1 MIKEVTKTFET
12 AAKTVE
18 KGEKTIG
25 KFSKEARQLKH
36 LQKIGAVPVKEF
48 EALKADVKAQR
59 CGFIAIAA
67 IEGIRMV
74 KGKIDSKKNP
84 APKPLSEEDVKA
96 IASSM
101 LSEKSLSEDDVKAI
115 ASSLLAEMNAIAYS
129 EEENDEETTDDQEPV
144 AALDDT
150 EEENG

>member
-1 MIKEVTKTFET
+1 MIKEFTKTFET

-84 APKPLSEEDVKA
+84 APKPLSE
-96 IASSM
+96 
-101 LSEKSLSEDDVKAI
+101 DDVKAI
-115 ASSLLAEMNAIAYS
+115 ASSLLSEMNAIAYS
-129 EEENDEETTDDQEPV
+129 EEESDEETAVDQEPV
-144 AALDDT
+144 TTLDDT
-150 EEENG
+150 EEEHG

>member
-1 MIKEVTKTFET
+1 MIKEFTKTFET

-74 KGKIDSKKNP
+74 KDKIDSKKNP
-84 APKPLSEEDVKA
+84 APKPLSE
-96 IASSM
+96 
-101 LSEKSLSEDDVKAI
+101 DDVKAI
-115 ASSLLAEMNAIAYS
+115 ASSLLSEMNAIAYS
-129 EEENDEETTDDQEPV
+129 EEESDEETAVDQEPV

>member
-1 MIKEVTKTFET
+1 MIKEFTKTFET

-84 APKPLSEEDVKA
+84 APKT
-96 IASSM
+96 
-101 LSEKSLSEDDVKAI
+101 LSEDDVKAI
-115 ASSLLAEMNAIAYS
+115 ASSLLSEMNAIAYS
-129 EEENDEETTDDQEPV
+129 EEESDEETAVDQEPV
-144 AALDDT
+144 TTLDDT

>member
-1 MIKEVTKTFET
+1 MIKEFTKTFET

-18 KGEKTIG
+18 KGEKTIR

-84 APKPLSEEDVKA
+84 APKPLSE
-96 IASSM
+96 
-101 LSEKSLSEDDVKAI
+101 DDVKAI
-115 ASSLLAEMNAIAYS
+115 ASSLLSEMNAIAYS
-129 EEENDEETTDDQEPV
+129 EEESDEETAVDQGPV
-144 AALDDT
+144 TTLDDT

>member
-1 MIKEVTKTFET
+1 MIKEFTKTFET

-18 KGEKTIG
+18 KGEKIIG

-84 APKPLSEEDVKA
+84 APKPLSE
-96 IASSM
+96 
-101 LSEKSLSEDDVKAI
+101 DDVKAI
-115 ASSLLAEMNAIAYS
+115 ASSLLSEMNAIAYS
-129 EEENDEETTDDQEPV
+129 EEESDEETAVDQEPV
-144 AALDDT
+144 TTLDDT

>member
-1 MIKEVTKTFET
+1 MIKEFTKTFET

-84 APKPLSEEDVKA
+84 APKPLSE
-96 IASSM
+96 
-101 LSEKSLSEDDVKAI
+101 DDVKAI
-115 ASSLLAEMNAIAYS
+115 ASSLLSEMNAIAYS
-129 EEENDEETTDDQEPV
+129 EEESDEETAVDQEPV
-144 AALDDT
+144 ATLDDI

>member
-1 MIKEVTKTFET
+1 MIKEFTKTFET

-84 APKPLSEEDVKA
+84 APKPLSE
-96 IASSM
+96 
-101 LSEKSLSEDDVKAI
+101 DDVKAI
-115 ASSLLAEMNAIAYS
+115 ASSLLSEMNAIAYS
-129 EEENDEETTDDQEPV
+129 EEESDEETAVDQEPV

>member
-1 MIKEVTKTFET
+1 MIKEFTKTFET

-74 KGKIDSKKNP
+74 KDKIDSKKNP
-84 APKPLSEEDVKA
+84 APKP
-96 IASSM
+96 
-101 LSEKSLSEDDVKAI
+101 LSEDDVKAI

>member
-1 MIKEVTKTFET
+1 MIKEFTKTFET

-18 KGEKTIG
+18 KGEKNIG

-67 IEGIRMV
+67 IEGIRIV

-84 APKPLSEEDVKA
+84 APKPLSE
-96 IASSM
+96 
-101 LSEKSLSEDDVKAI
+101 DDVKAI
-115 ASSLLAEMNAIAYS
+115 ASSLLSEMNAIAYS
-129 EEENDEETTDDQEPV
+129 EEESDEETAVDQEPV
-144 AALDDT
+144 TTLDDT

>member
-1 MIKEVTKTFET
+1 MIKEFTKTFET

-129 EEENDEETTDDQEPV
+129 EEESDEETAVDQEPV
-144 AALDDT
+144 VALDDT

>member
-1 MIKEVTKTFET
+1 MIKEFTKTFET

-18 KGEKTIG
+18 KGEKIIG
-25 KFSKEARQLKH
+25 KFTKEARQLKH

-84 APKPLSEEDVKA
+84 APKPLSE
-96 IASSM
+96 
-101 LSEKSLSEDDVKAI
+101 DDVKAI
-115 ASSLLAEMNAIAYS
+115 ASSLLSEMNAIAYS
-129 EEENDEETTDDQEPV
+129 EEESDEETAVDQEPV
-144 AALDDT
+144 TTLDDT

>member
-1 MIKEVTKTFET
+1 MIKEFTKTFET

-96 IASSM
+96 IASS
-101 LSEKSLSEDDVKAI
+101 
-115 ASSLLAEMNAIAYS
+115 LLAEMNAIAYS

>member
-1 MIKEVTKTFET
+1 MIKEFTKTFET

-18 KGEKTIG
+18 KGEKIIG

-84 APKPLSEEDVKA
+84 APKPLSEDN
-96 IASSM
+96 
-101 LSEKSLSEDDVKAI
+101 VKAI
-115 ASSLLAEMNAIAYS
+115 ASSLLSEMNAIAYS
-129 EEENDEETTDDQEPV
+129 EEESDEETAVDQEPV
-144 AALDDT
+144 TTLDDT

>member
-1 MIKEVTKTFET
+1 MIKEFTKTFET

-48 EALKADVKAQR
+48 EALKADVSAQR

-67 IEGIRMV
+67 IEGIRMI

-84 APKPLSEEDVKA
+84 APKPLSEE
-96 IASSM
+96 
-101 LSEKSLSEDDVKAI
+101 DVKAI

>member
-1 MIKEVTKTFET
+1 MIKEFTKTFET

-84 APKPLSEEDVKA
+84 APKPLSE
-96 IASSM
+96 
-101 LSEKSLSEDDVKAI
+101 DDVKAI
-115 ASSLLAEMNAIAYS
+115 ASSLLSEMNAIAYS
-129 EEENDEETTDDQEPV
+129 EEESDEETAVDQDPV
-144 AALDDT
+144 VALDDT
-150 EEENG
+150 

>member
-1 MIKEVTKTFET
+1 MIKEFTKTFET

-25 KFSKEARQLKH
+25 KFSKEARELKH

-48 EALKADVKAQR
+48 EALKADVKGKR

-84 APKPLSEEDVKA
+84 APKPLSE
-96 IASSM
+96 
-101 LSEKSLSEDDVKAI
+101 DDVKAI
-115 ASSLLAEMNAIAYS
+115 ASSLLSEMNAIAYS
-129 EEENDEETTDDQEPV
+129 EEESDEETAVDQEPV
-144 AALDDT
+144 TTLDDT

>member
-1 MIKEVTKTFET
+1 MIKEFTKTFET

-84 APKPLSEEDVKA
+84 VPKP
-96 IASSM
+96 
-101 LSEKSLSEDDVKAI
+101 LSEDDVKAI
-115 ASSLLAEMNAIAYS
+115 ASSLLSEMNAIAYS
-129 EEENDEETTDDQEPV
+129 EEESDEESAVDQEPV
-144 AALDDT
+144 VALDDT

>member
-1 MIKEVTKTFET
+1 MIKEFTKTFET

-48 EALKADVKAQR
+48 EALKADVKAQC

-84 APKPLSEEDVKA
+84 APKPLSE
-96 IASSM
+96 
-101 LSEKSLSEDDVKAI
+101 DDVKAI
-115 ASSLLAEMNAIAYS
+115 ASSLLSEMNAIAYS
-129 EEENDEETTDDQEPV
+129 EEESDEETAVDQEPV
-144 AALDDT
+144 TALDDT

>member
-1 MIKEVTKTFET
+1 MIKEFTKTFET

-18 KGEKTIG
+18 KGEKIIG

-59 CGFIAIAA
+59 CGFIVIAA

-84 APKPLSEEDVKA
+84 APKPLSE
-96 IASSM
+96 
-101 LSEKSLSEDDVKAI
+101 DDVKAI
-115 ASSLLAEMNAIAYS
+115 ASSLLSEMNAIAYS
-129 EEENDEETTDDQEPV
+129 EEESDEETAVDQEPV
-144 AALDDT
+144 TTLDDT

>member
-1 MIKEVTKTFET
+1 MIKEFTKTFET

-48 EALKADVKAQR
+48 EALKADVSAQR

-84 APKPLSEEDVKA
+84 APKPLSE
-96 IASSM
+96 
-101 LSEKSLSEDDVKAI
+101 DDVKAI
-115 ASSLLAEMNAIAYS
+115 ASSLLSEMNAIAYS

-144 AALDDT
+144 AAPDDT

>member
-1 MIKEVTKTFET
+1 MIKEFTKTFET

-84 APKPLSEEDVKA
+84 APKPLSE
-96 IASSM
+96 
-101 LSEKSLSEDDVKAI
+101 DDVKAI
-115 ASSLLAEMNAIAYS
+115 ASSLLSEMNAIAYS
-129 EEENDEETTDDQEPV
+129 EEESDEETVVDQEPV
-144 AALDDT
+144 TTLDDT

>member
-1 MIKEVTKTFET
+1 MIKEFTKTFET

-84 APKPLSEEDVKA
+84 APKPLSE
-96 IASSM
+96 
-101 LSEKSLSEDDVKAI
+101 DDVKAI
-115 ASSLLAEMNAIAYS
+115 ASSLLSEMNAIAYS
-129 EEENDEETTDDQEPV
+129 EEESDEETAVDQEPV
-144 AALDDT
+144 ATPADT

>member
-1 MIKEVTKTFET
+1 MIKEFTKTFET

-18 KGEKTIG
+18 KGEKTIV
-25 KFSKEARQLKH
+25 KFSEEARQLKQ
-36 LQKIGAVPVKEF
+36 LQKIGSVPVKEF

-84 APKPLSEEDVKA
+84 APKPLSE
-96 IASSM
+96 
-101 LSEKSLSEDDVKAI
+101 DDVKAI
-115 ASSLLAEMNAIAYS
+115 ASSLLSEMNAIAYS
-129 EEENDEETTDDQEPV
+129 EEESDEETAVDQEPV
-144 AALDDT
+144 TTLDDT

>member
-1 MIKEVTKTFET
+1 MIKEFTKTFET

-18 KGEKTIG
+18 KGEKIIG
-25 KFSKEARQLKH
+25 KFTKEARQLKH

-84 APKPLSEEDVKA
+84 APKPLSEDN
-96 IASSM
+96 
-101 LSEKSLSEDDVKAI
+101 VKAI
-115 ASSLLAEMNAIAYS
+115 ASSLLSEMNAIAYS
-129 EEENDEETTDDQEPV
+129 EEESDEETAVDQEPV
-144 AALDDT
+144 TTLDDT

>member
-1 MIKEVTKTFET
+1 MIKEFTKTFET

-84 APKPLSEEDVKA
+84 APKPLSE
-96 IASSM
+96 
-101 LSEKSLSEDDVKAI
+101 DDVKAI
-115 ASSLLAEMNAIAYS
+115 ASSLLSEMNAIAYS
-129 EEENDEETTDDQEPV
+129 EEESDEETAVDQEPV
-144 AALDDT
+144 VALDDT

>member
-1 MIKEVTKTFET
+1 MIKEFTKTFET

-84 APKPLSEEDVKA
+84 APKPLSE
-96 IASSM
+96 
-101 LSEKSLSEDDVKAI
+101 DDVKAI
-115 ASSLLAEMNAIAYS
+115 ASSLLSEMNAIAYS
-129 EEENDEETTDDQEPV
+129 EEESDEETAVDQGPV
-144 AALDDT
+144 TTLDDT

>member
-1 MIKEVTKTFET
+1 MIKEFTKTFET

-84 APKPLSEEDVKA
+84 APKPLSE
-96 IASSM
+96 
-101 LSEKSLSEDDVKAI
+101 DDVKAI
-115 ASSLLAEMNAIAYS
+115 ASSLLSEMNAIAYS
-129 EEENDEETTDDQEPV
+129 EEESDEETAVDQEQV
-144 AALDDT
+144 TTLDDT

>member
-1 MIKEVTKTFET
+1 MIKEFTKTFET

-25 KFSKEARQLKH
+25 KFSKEERQLKH

-84 APKPLSEEDVKA
+84 APKPLSE
-96 IASSM
+96 
-101 LSEKSLSEDDVKAI
+101 DDVKAI
-115 ASSLLAEMNAIAYS
+115 ASSLLSEMNAIAYS
-129 EEENDEETTDDQEPV
+129 EEESDEETAVDQEPV
-144 AALDDT
+144 TTLDDT

>member
-1 MIKEVTKTFET
+1 MIKEFTKTFET

-25 KFSKEARQLKH
+25 KFSKEARQLKQ

-84 APKPLSEEDVKA
+84 APKPLSE
-96 IASSM
+96 
-101 LSEKSLSEDDVKAI
+101 DDVKAI
-115 ASSLLAEMNAIAYS
+115 ASSLLSEMNAIAYS
-129 EEENDEETTDDQEPV
+129 EEESDEETAVDQEPV
-144 AALDDT
+144 TTLDDT

>member
-1 MIKEVTKTFET
+1 MIKEFTKTFEA

-48 EALKADVKAQR
+48 EALKADVRAQR

-84 APKPLSEEDVKA
+84 APKPLSE
-96 IASSM
+96 
-101 LSEKSLSEDDVKAI
+101 DDVKAI
-115 ASSLLAEMNAIAYS
+115 ASSLLSEMNAIAYS
-129 EEENDEETTDDQEPV
+129 EEESDEETAVDQDPV
-144 AALDDT
+144 VALDDT

>member
-1 MIKEVTKTFET
+1 MIKEFTKTFET

-84 APKPLSEEDVKA
+84 APKPLSE
-96 IASSM
+96 
-101 LSEKSLSEDDVKAI
+101 DDVKAI
-115 ASSLLAEMNAIAYS
+115 ASSLLSEMNAIAYS
-129 EEENDEETTDDQEPV
+129 EEESDEETADDQEPV

>member
-1 MIKEVTKTFET
+1 MIKEFTKTFET

-84 APKPLSEEDVKA
+84 APKPLSE
-96 IASSM
+96 
-101 LSEKSLSEDDVKAI
+101 DDVKAI

-129 EEENDEETTDDQEPV
+129 EEESDEETAVDQGPV
-144 AALDDT
+144 TTLDDT

>member
-1 MIKEVTKTFET
+1 MIKEFTKTFET

-48 EALKADVKAQR
+48 EALKADVSAQR

-84 APKPLSEEDVKA
+84 APKPLSE
-96 IASSM
+96 
-101 LSEKSLSEDDVKAI
+101 DDVKAI
-115 ASSLLAEMNAIAYS
+115 ASSLLSEMNAIAYS

-144 AALDDT
+144 SEPDDT

>member
-1 MIKEVTKTFET
+1 MIKEFTKTFET

-84 APKPLSEEDVKA
+84 APKPLSE
-96 IASSM
+96 
-101 LSEKSLSEDDVKAI
+101 DDVKAI
-115 ASSLLAEMNAIAYS
+115 ASSLLSEMNAIAYS
-129 EEENDEETTDDQEPV
+129 EEESDEETAVDQDPV
-144 AALDDT
+144 TTLDDT

>member
-1 MIKEVTKTFET
+1 MIKEFTKTFET
-12 AAKTVE
+12 AEKTVE

-84 APKPLSEEDVKA
+84 APKPLSE
-96 IASSM
+96 
-101 LSEKSLSEDDVKAI
+101 DDVKAI
-115 ASSLLAEMNAIAYS
+115 ASSLLSEMNAIAYS
-129 EEENDEETTDDQEPV
+129 EEESDEETAVDQEPV
-144 AALDDT
+144 TALDDT

>member
-1 MIKEVTKTFET
+1 MIKEFTKTFET

-84 APKPLSEEDVKA
+84 APKPLSE
-96 IASSM
+96 
-101 LSEKSLSEDDVKAI
+101 DDVKAI

>member
-1 MIKEVTKTFET
+1 MIKEFTKTFET

-67 IEGIRMV
+67 IEGIRIV

-84 APKPLSEEDVKA
+84 VPKP
-96 IASSM
+96 
-101 LSEKSLSEDDVKAI
+101 LSEDDVKAI
-115 ASSLLAEMNAIAYS
+115 ASSLLSEMNAIAYS
-129 EEENDEETTDDQEPV
+129 EEESDEESAVDQEPV
-144 AALDDT
+144 VALDDT

>member
-1 MIKEVTKTFET
+1 MIKEFTKTFET

-48 EALKADVKAQR
+48 EALKADVSAQR

-67 IEGIRMV
+67 IEGIRMI

-84 APKPLSEEDVKA
+84 APKPLSE
-96 IASSM
+96 
-101 LSEKSLSEDDVKAI
+101 DDVKAI
-115 ASSLLAEMNAIAYS
+115 ASSLLSEMNAIAYS
-129 EEENDEETTDDQEPV
+129 EEESDEETAVDQGPV
-144 AALDDT
+144 TTLDDT

>member
-1 MIKEVTKTFET
+1 MIKEFTKTFET
-12 AAKTVE
+12 AVKTVE

-84 APKPLSEEDVKA
+84 APKPLSE
-96 IASSM
+96 
-101 LSEKSLSEDDVKAI
+101 DDVKAI
-115 ASSLLAEMNAIAYS
+115 ASSLLSEMNAIAYS
-129 EEENDEETTDDQEPV
+129 EEEIDEETADDQEPV
-144 AALDDT
+144 TTPDDT